1 MTDKI
6 ISIDCGGT
14 NLRVAAMDKELNIL
28 AVRIVP
34 SIKDDPM
41 ALYNKMKELIDIVKE
56 EAHMDYVESIG
67 MSMCGV
73 VMNNQVGRVG
83 NLGIDSF
90 DFVSL
95 FNRDFPTA
103 KLYFANDAN
112 CSALVEAE
120 YGANKGFLNSAFVTI
135 STGIGLGVVH
145 NGEMIDLPLEGG
157 RMFVNYKGK
166 DYEAEYLLSGNGTVH
181 LAALNDIEITS
192 AYEFFQGVRAKDE
205 KMIALYHIW
214 IDMLATWFS
223 NLQLLFN
230 VDSYAVSGGVMK
242 SKDIFFEDLERLANE
257 KIATW
262 NFKPIVLKYAS
273 FTQDVGLAGGG
284 ALAWHALKK

>member
-1 MTDKI
+1 MANKI

-14 NLRVAAMDKELNIL
+14 NLRVAAMDKDLNIL

-56 EAHMDYVESIG
+56 ESHMNYVESIG

-73 VMNNQVGRVG
+73 VQNNQVGRVG

-95 FNRDFPTA
+95 FHRDFPTA

-157 RMFVNYKGK
+157 RMFVNYKGMN
-166 DYEAEYLLSGNGTVH
+166 YEAEYLLSGNGIVH
-181 LAALNDIEITS
+181 LAALNNIEINS
-192 AYEFFQGVRAKDE
+192 AYEFFQSIRAKDE

-257 KIATW
+257 KIAAW

-284 ALAWHALKK
+284 ALAWHAVKK

>member
-14 NLRVAAMDKELNIL
+14 NLRVASMDKNLNIL
-28 AVRIVP
+28 SVRIVP
-34 SIKDDPM
+34 SIKDNPT
-41 ALYNKMKELIDIVKE
+41 ALYEKMKELILIVKD
-56 EAHMDYVESIG
+56 EAKMNTIDSIG

-73 VMNNQVGRVG
+73 VQNNLVGRVG
-83 NLGIDSF
+83 NLGITSF
-90 DFVSL
+90 DFESL
-95 FNRDFPTA
+95 FKKDFPGA
-103 KLYFANDAN
+103 KLYFANDGN

-120 YGANKGFLNSAFVTI
+120 YGANKGFANSAFVTI

-166 DYEAEYLLSGNGTVH
+166 DYESEYLLSGNGIVN
-181 LAALNDIEITS
+181 LAKLNGIQINS
-192 AYEFFQGVRAKDE
+192 AYEFFQGIRENDE
-205 KMIALYHIW
+205 KMVALYHVW

-230 VDSYAVSGGVMK
+230 VDSYAISGGVMK
-242 SKDIFFEDLERLANE
+242 SKDVFFAELERLANE
-257 KIATW
+257 KIAAW

-273 FTQDVGLAGGG
+273 FTQDVGLAGGA

>member
-1 MTDKI
+1 MPDKI

-73 VMNNQVGRVG
+73 VQNNQVGRVG

-95 FNRDFPTA
+95 FNRDFPPA

-157 RMFVNYKGK
+157 RMVVNYKGK
-166 DYEAEYLLSGNGTVH
+166 NYEAEYLLSGNGIVH

>member
-14 NLRVAAMDKELNIL
+14 NLRVAAMDKDLKIHS
-28 AVRIVP
+28 VRIVP
-34 SIKDDPM
+34 SIKDNPN
-41 ALYNKMKELIDIVKE
+41 ALYEKMKELILIVKG
-56 EAHMDYVESIG
+56 EAKMDTIPSIG

-73 VMNNQVGRVG
+73 VQNNQVGRVG

-90 DFVSL
+90 DFESL
-95 FNRDFPTA
+95 FKKDFPGT
-103 KLYFANDAN
+103 KLYFANDGN
-112 CSALVEAE
+112 CSSLVEAE
-120 YGANKGFLNSAFVTI
+120 YGANKGYLNSAFVTI

-157 RMFVNYKGK
+157 RMFVNYKGTN
-166 DYEAEYLLSGNGTVH
+166 YESEYLLSGNGIVN
-181 LAALNDIEITS
+181 LARLNGISIHS
-192 AYEFFQGVRAKDE
+192 AADFFQGIRDNDE
-205 KMIALYHIW
+205 KMVDLYHVW
-214 IDMLATWFS
+214 VDMLATWFS

-230 VDSYAVSGGVMK
+230 VDSYAISGGVMK
-242 SKDIFFEDLERLANE
+242 SKDVFFEELERLANE
-257 KIATW
+257 KIAAW

-273 FTQDVGLAGGG
+273 FTQDVGLAGGA

>member
-14 NLRVAAMDKELNIL
+14 NLRVAVMDRELNIL

-34 SIKDDPM
+34 SIKNDPKKLYDTM
-41 ALYNKMKELIDIVKE
+41 KALIHEVME
-56 EAHMDYVESIG
+56 ENGLEKAESIG

-73 VMNNQVGRVG
+73 VENNKVGRVG

-90 DFVSL
+90 DFESL
-95 FNRDFPTA
+95 LQRDFPGA

-120 YGANKGFLNSAFVTI
+120 YGANKGARNSVFVTI
-135 STGIGLGVVH
+135 STGIGIGVIH

-157 RMFVNYKGK
+157 RLLTEYQGTK
-166 DYEAEYLLSGNGTVH
+166 YETEYLLSGNGIVH
-181 LAALNDIEITS
+181 LAELNHIQVDS
-192 AYEFFQGVRAKDE
+192 AYAFFTRLRTGEEAMK
-205 KMIALYHIW
+205 KLYEIW
-214 IDMLATWFS
+214 IDKLALWFA

-230 VDSYAVSGGVMK
+230 AESYAVSGGVMK
-242 SKDIFFEDLERLANE
+242 SKELFFEDLAKRANAY
-257 KIATW
+257 IANW
-262 NFKPIVLKYAS
+262 NFKPIVLNYAA
-273 FTQDVGLAGGG
+273 FTQDVGLAGGA

>member
-14 NLRVAAMDKELNIL
+14 NLRVASMDKDLNIL

-34 SIKDDPM
+34 SIKDNPM
-41 ALYNKMKELIDIVKE
+41 ALYEKMKELILIVKE
-56 EAHMDYVESIG
+56 EAKMDSIDSIG

-73 VMNNQVGRVG
+73 VQNNLVGRVG
-83 NLGIDSF
+83 NLGITSF
-90 DFVSL
+90 DFESL
-95 FNRDFPTA
+95 FKKDFPCA
-103 KLYFANDAN
+103 KLYFANDGN

-120 YGANKGFLNSAFVTI
+120 YGSNKGFANSAFVTI

-166 DYEAEYLLSGNGTVH
+166 DYESEYLLSGNGIVN
-181 LAALNDIEITS
+181 LAKLNGITINS
-192 AYEFFQGVRAKDE
+192 AYEFFQGIRENDE
-205 KMIALYHIW
+205 KTVALYHVW
-214 IDMLATWFS
+214 VDMLATWFS

-230 VDSYAVSGGVMK
+230 VDSYAISGGVMK
-242 SKDIFFEDLERLANE
+242 SKDVFFADLEKLANE
-257 KIATW
+257 KIAAW

-273 FTQDVGLAGGG
+273 FTQDVGLAGGA

>member
-1 MTDKI
+1 MANKI

-14 NLRVAAMDKELNIL
+14 NLRVAAMDKDLNIL

-56 EAHMDYVESIG
+56 ESHMNYVESIG

-73 VMNNQVGRVG
+73 VQNNQVGRVG

-95 FNRDFPTA
+95 FHRDFPTA

-157 RMFVNYKGK
+157 RMFVNYKGMN
-166 DYEAEYLLSGNGTVH
+166 YEAEYLLSGNGIVH
-181 LAALNDIEITS
+181 LAALNNIEINS
-192 AYEFFQGVRAKDE
+192 AYEFFQSIRAKDE

-257 KIATW
+257 KIAAW

>member
-14 NLRVAAMDKELNIL
+14 NLRVAVMDEQLHIV

-34 SIKDDPM
+34 SVRNNPES
-41 ALYNKMKELIDIVKE
+41 LYETMRKLVREVME
-56 EAHMDYVESIG
+56 EAGLAKAESIG

-73 VMNNQVGRVG
+73 VENNKVGRVG

-90 DFVSL
+90 DFETL
-95 FNRDFPTA
+95 FHRDFPEA

-120 YGANKGFLNSAFVTI
+120 YGVNKGTRNSIFVTI
-135 STGIGLGVVH
+135 STGIGIGVIH
-145 NGEMIDLPLEGG
+145 DSEMIDLPLEGG
-157 RMFVNYKGK
+157 RLLTEYQGK
-166 DYEAEYLLSGNGTVH
+166 MYETEYLLSGNGIVH
-181 LAALNDIEITS
+181 LGELNHLPVES
-192 AYEFFQGVRAKDE
+192 AYDFFTRLRRGEEDMKR
-205 KMIALYHIW
+205 LYEIW
-214 IDMLATWFS
+214 IEKLAMWFA

-230 VDSYAVSGGVMK
+230 AESYAVSGGVMK
-242 SKDIFFEDLERLANE
+242 SRDLFFADLEKRANAI
-257 KIATW
+257 IANW
-262 NFKPIVLKYAS
+262 NFKPIVLKYAA
-273 FTQDVGLAGGG
+273 FTQDVGLAGGA